1 MGGYS
6 SAASFKT
13 VEQSFSQGKTDQES
27 CRLEQIQALKDA
39 STDGRGISQQEV
51 HGRDSQQ

>member
-1 MGGYS
+1 MPR
-6 SAASFKT
+6 FI
-13 VEQSFSQGKTDQES
+13 SQGKTDQES

-39 STDGRGISQQEV
+39 STEGHEISPQEV